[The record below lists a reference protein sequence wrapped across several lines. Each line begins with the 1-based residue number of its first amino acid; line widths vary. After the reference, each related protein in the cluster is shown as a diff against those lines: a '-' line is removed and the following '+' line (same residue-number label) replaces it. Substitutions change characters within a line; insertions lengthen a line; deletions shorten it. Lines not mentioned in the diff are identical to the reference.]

1 MRALDLLLSV
11 ACAVLTTLGMIL
23 LKSALPGDMSLA
35 ALLGQAVPLIVAALV
50 YFIGLGLWAVALAR
64 NELSTA
70 YPIGIGLSL
79 FSATLG
85 GHWAF
90 GEAVSLGKV
99 AGGGFIL
106 LGAFLISRSRPLPPT
121 YSDPPSYS

>member
-1 MRALDLLLSV
+1 MRPLDLILSLL
-11 ACAVLTTLGMIL
+11 CAVLTTLGMIG
-23 LKSALPGDMSLA
+23 LKMALPDAVSASALLA
-35 ALLGQAVPLIVAALV
+35 QALPLTGAAAV
-50 YFIGLGLWAVALAR
+50 YFTGLGLWTVALAR

-90 GEAVSLGKV
+90 GEALTPGKL

-106 LGAFLISRSRPLPPT
+106 LGALLISRSRT
-121 YSDPPSYS
+121 SSSSDS

>member
-1 MRALDLLLSV
+1 MRPLDLLLSV

-23 LKSALPGDMSLA
+23 LKRALPDTANLT
-35 ALLGQAVPLIVAALV
+35 ALVAQAVPLIGAALV
-50 YFIGLGLWAVALAR
+50 YFTGLGLWTVALAR
-64 NELSTA
+64 NELSIA

-90 GEAVSLGKV
+90 GEVLSFGKI
-99 AGGGFIL
+99 AGGGLIL
-106 LGAFLISRSRPLPPT
+106 LGAFLISRSQGKSAPH
-121 YSDPPSYS
+121 S

>member
-1 MRALDLLLSV
+1 MRALDLLLSI
-11 ACAVLTTLGMIL
+11 ACALLTTLGMIL
-23 LKSALPGDMSLA
+23 LKQALPDAMSVTA
-35 ALLGQAVPLIVAALV
+35 VFNQALPLLVAALV
-50 YFIGLGLWAVALAR
+50 YFAGLGLWTVALAR

-90 GEAVSLGKV
+90 GEALSLGKI

-106 LGAFLISRSRPLPPT
+106 LGAFLISRSRAKIVPH
-121 YSDPPSYS
+121 S

>member
-1 MRALDLLLSV
+1 MRALDLLLSI

-23 LKSALPGDMSLA
+23 LKRALPDAMSVSAVLD
-35 ALLGQAVPLIVAALV
+35 QAVPLLLAAIV
-50 YFIGLGLWAVALAR
+50 YFAGLGVWTVALAR

-90 GEAVSLGKV
+90 GEALSLGKV

-106 LGAFLISRSRPLPPT
+106 LGAFLISRSRAKIAPH
-121 YSDPPSYS
+121 S

>member
-1 MRALDLLLSV
+1 MRPFDLFLSLLCAL
-11 ACAVLTTLGMIL
+11 LTTLGMIG
-23 LKSALPGDMSLA
+23 LKTALPDVLTLS
-35 ALLGQAVPLIVAALV
+35 ALLGQALPLIGAAAV
-50 YFIGLGLWAVALAR
+50 YFLGLGLWTVALAR
-64 NELSTA
+64 NEMSIA

-90 GEAVSLGKV
+90 GEALTVGKL

-106 LGAFLISRSRPLPPT
+106 AGALLISRSKATKAPH
-121 YSDPPSYS
+121 S

>member
-1 MRALDLLLSV
+1 MRPLDLILSV
-11 ACAVLTTLGMIL
+11 LCALLTTLGMIG
-23 LKSALPGDMSLA
+23 LKTALPEVLTLP
-35 ALLGQAVPLIVAALV
+35 ALLGQALPLIGAAAV
-50 YFIGLGLWAVALAR
+50 YFLGLALWTVALAR
-64 NELSTA
+64 NEMSIA

-90 GEAVSLGKV
+90 GEALTVGKL

-106 LGAFLISRSRPLPPT
+106 LGAFLISRSKAIKAPH
-121 YSDPPSYS
+121 S

>member
-1 MRALDLLLSV
+1 MRPLDLILSIL
-11 ACAVLTTLGMIL
+11 CALLTTLGMIG
-23 LKSALPGDMSLA
+23 LKTALPEVLTLP
-35 ALLGQAVPLIVAALV
+35 ALLGQALPLIGAAAV
-50 YFIGLGLWAVALAR
+50 YFLGLGLWTVALAR
-64 NELSTA
+64 NEMSIA

-90 GEAVSLGKV
+90 GEALTVGKL

-106 LGAFLISRSRPLPPT
+106 LGAFLISRSKAIKAPH
-121 YSDPPSYS
+121 S

>member
-1 MRALDLLLSV
+1 MRALDLLLSL
-11 ACAVLTTLGMIL
+11 ACALLTTLGMIL
-23 LKSALPGDMSLA
+23 LKRALPEALSLS
-35 ALLGQAVPLIVAALV
+35 ALLGQALPLAIAAIV
-50 YFIGLGLWAVALAR
+50 YFAGLGLWTVALAR

-90 GEAVSLGKV
+90 GELLSLGKI

-106 LGAFLISRSRPLPPT
+106 LGAFLISRSGAKSAPH
-121 YSDPPSYS
+121 S

>member
-1 MRALDLLLSV
+1 MRPLDLILSV
-11 ACAVLTTLGMIL
+11 LCALLTTLGMIG
-23 LKSALPGDMSLA
+23 LKTALPEVLTLP
-35 ALLGQAVPLIVAALV
+35 ALLGQALPLIGAAAV
-50 YFIGLGLWAVALAR
+50 YFLGLGLWTVALAR
-64 NELSTA
+64 NEMSIA

-90 GEAVSLGKV
+90 GEALTVGKL

-106 LGAFLISRSRPLPPT
+106 LGAFLISRSKAIKAPH
-121 YSDPPSYS
+121 S

>member
-1 MRALDLLLSV
+1 MRALDLLLSI

-23 LKSALPGDMSLA
+23 LKRALPDAMSVSA
-35 ALLGQAVPLIVAALV
+35 VFDQAVPLLLAAIV
-50 YFIGLGLWAVALAR
+50 YFAGLGVWTVALAR

-90 GEAVSLGKV
+90 GEALSLGKV

-106 LGAFLISRSRPLPPT
+106 LGAFLISRSRAKIAPH
-121 YSDPPSYS
+121 S

>member
-1 MRALDLLLSV
+1 MRPFDLILSV
-11 ACAVLTTLGMIL
+11 LCALLTTLGMIG
-23 LKSALPGDMSLA
+23 LKTALPEVLTLS
-35 ALLGQAVPLIVAALV
+35 ALLGQALPLIGAAAV
-50 YFIGLGLWAVALAR
+50 YFLGLALWTVALAR
-64 NELSTA
+64 NEMSIA

-90 GEAVSLGKV
+90 GEALTVGKL

-106 LGAFLISRSRPLPPT
+106 LGAFLISRSKAIKAPH
-121 YSDPPSYS
+121 S

>member
-1 MRALDLLLSV
+1 MRPLDLILSIL
-11 ACAVLTTLGMIL
+11 CALLTTLGMIG
-23 LKSALPGDMSLA
+23 LKTALPEVLTLP
-35 ALLGQAVPLIVAALV
+35 ALLGQALPLIGAAAV
-50 YFIGLGLWAVALAR
+50 YFLGLALWTVALAR
-64 NELSTA
+64 NEMSIA

-90 GEAVSLGKV
+90 GEALTVGKL

-106 LGAFLISRSRPLPPT
+106 LGAFLISRSQAIKAPH
-121 YSDPPSYS
+121 S

>member
-1 MRALDLLLSV
+1 MRPLDLILSV
-11 ACAVLTTLGMIL
+11 LCALLTTLGMIG
-23 LKSALPGDMSLA
+23 LKTALPEVLTLP
-35 ALLGQAVPLIVAALV
+35 ALLGQALPLIGAAAV
-50 YFIGLGLWAVALAR
+50 YFLGLGLWTVALAR
-64 NELSTA
+64 NEMSIA

-90 GEAVSLGKV
+90 GEALTVGKL

-106 LGAFLISRSRPLPPT
+106 LGAFLISRSKAIKTPH
-121 YSDPPSYS
+121 S

>member
-1 MRALDLLLSV
+1 MRPLDLILSV
-11 ACAVLTTLGMIL
+11 LCALLTTLGMIG
-23 LKSALPGDMSLA
+23 LKTALPEVLTLP
-35 ALLGQAVPLIVAALV
+35 ALLGQVLPLIGAAAV
-50 YFIGLGLWAVALAR
+50 YFLGLGLWTVALAR
-64 NELSTA
+64 NEMSIA

-90 GEAVSLGKV
+90 GEALTVGKL

-106 LGAFLISRSRPLPPT
+106 LGAFLISRSKAIKTPH
-121 YSDPPSYS
+121 S

>member
-1 MRALDLLLSV
+1 MRPLDLILSIL
-11 ACAVLTTLGMIL
+11 CALLTTLGMIG
-23 LKSALPGDMSLA
+23 LKTALPEVLTLP
-35 ALLGQAVPLIVAALV
+35 ALLGQALPLIGAAAV
-50 YFIGLGLWAVALAR
+50 YFLGLALWTVALAR
-64 NELSTA
+64 NEMSIA

-90 GEAVSLGKV
+90 GEALTVGKL

-106 LGAFLISRSRPLPPT
+106 LGAFLISRSKAIKAPH
-121 YSDPPSYS
+121 S

>member
-1 MRALDLLLSV
+1 MRPLDLILSIL
-11 ACAVLTTLGMIL
+11 CALLTTLGMIG
-23 LKSALPGDMSLA
+23 LKTALPEVLTLP
-35 ALLGQAVPLIVAALV
+35 ALLGQALPLIGAAAV
-50 YFIGLGLWAVALAR
+50 YFLGLGLWTVALAR
-64 NELSTA
+64 NEMSIA

-90 GEAVSLGKV
+90 GEALTVGKL

-106 LGAFLISRSRPLPPT
+106 LGAFLISRSKAIKTPH
-121 YSDPPSYS
+121 S

>member
-1 MRALDLLLSV
+1 MRAFDLLLSL
-11 ACAVLTTLGMIL
+11 ACAALTTLGMIL
-23 LKSALPGDMSLA
+23 LKSALPGEMSVP
-35 ALLGQAVPLIVAALV
+35 ALLGQALPLMGAALV
-50 YFIGLGLWAVALAR
+50 YFAGLGLWTVALAR

-90 GEAVSLGKV
+90 GEALSVGKI

-106 LGAFLISRSRPLPPT
+106 LGAFLISRSKAT
-121 YSDPPSYS
+121 PPSYS

>member
-1 MRALDLLLSV
+1 MRALDLLLSI

-23 LKSALPGDMSLA
+23 LKRALPDAMSVSA
-35 ALLGQAVPLIVAALV
+35 VFDQAVPLLLAAIV
-50 YFIGLGLWAVALAR
+50 YFAGLGVWTVALAR

-90 GEAVSLGKV
+90 GEALSLGRI

-106 LGAFLISRSRPLPPT
+106 LGAFLISRSRAKIAPH
-121 YSDPPSYS
+121 S

>member
-1 MRALDLLLSV
+1 MRPLDLILSTL
-11 ACAVLTTLGMIL
+11 CALLTTLGMIG
-23 LKSALPGDMSLA
+23 LKTALPEVLTLP
-35 ALLGQAVPLIVAALV
+35 ALLGQALPLIGAAAV
-50 YFIGLGLWAVALAR
+50 YFLGLGLWTVALAR
-64 NELSTA
+64 NEMSIA

-90 GEAVSLGKV
+90 GEALTVGKL

-106 LGAFLISRSRPLPPT
+106 LGAFLISRSKAIKTPH
-121 YSDPPSYS
+121 S